1 MARRRCVSRAA
12 RSRWSAP
19 SPDRV
24 VLERRLQEEILKHA
38 LEEMPREACGVV
50 VGLDGV
56 GERVVRCRNAH
67 AEPTSRYQ
75 VHPDDLRAAVAP
87 MRDEARE
94 LVAIYHS
101 HPRSQPV
108 PSPTDR
114 ADAAR
119 WPEPAYVLASWRTG
133 APELRAFRLD
143 GEWMREVAVESPG

>member
-1 MARRRCVSRAA
+1 MRPCGSRGAL
-12 RSRWSAP
+12 SRWSAP

-24 VLERRLQEEILKHA
+24 VLERRLREEILAHA
-38 LEEMPREACGVV
+38 LEEAPREACGVI

-56 GERVVRCRNAH
+56 GARVVRCRNAH
-67 AEPTSRYQ
+67 PEPTSRYQ
-75 VHPDDLRAAVAP
+75 VHPDDLRAAVSP
-87 MRDEARE
+87 MRDESRE

-101 HPRSQPV
+101 HPRSQPA

-133 APELRAFRLD
+133 APELRAFRLE
-143 GEWMREVAVESPG
+143 GEWMRELAID

>member
-1 MARRRCVSRAA
+1 
-12 RSRWSAP
+12 
-19 SPDRV
+19 V

-38 LEEMPREACGVV
+38 LEEMPREACGVI

-143 GEWMREVAVESPG
+143 GEWMREIAVESPASP